1 MAKKRKHLCV
11 ICINDGG
18 LVIRE
23 EMRVLKG
30 VVYMTKSRVPSTEPW
45 VSSVSINK
53 RKFFQNGLK
62 RFKVIGNGTN

>member
-1 MAKKRKHLCV
+1 
-11 ICINDGG
+11 
-18 LVIRE
+18 
-23 EMRVLKG
+23 MRVLKG

-53 RKFFQNGLK
+53 RKEFFQNGLK